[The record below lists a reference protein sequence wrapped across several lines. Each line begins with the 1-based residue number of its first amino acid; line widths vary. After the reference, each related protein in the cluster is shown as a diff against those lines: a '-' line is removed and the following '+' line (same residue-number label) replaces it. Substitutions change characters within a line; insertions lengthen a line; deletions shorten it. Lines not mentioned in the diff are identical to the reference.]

1 MKTSECKIC
10 QAFDNEPIL
19 DYYAGF
25 AIIQTKNMKGHAE
38 RVMVVSQK
46 HERAVHPVEQ
56 DTAKAFLF
64 RFILASDDYDWT
76 IMEPTHASIPEHWH
90 LVASTL
96 DEGED
101 QELIKDT
108 RRIEIRFK

>member
-1 MKTSECKIC
+1 MKDLECKIC

-25 AIIQTKNMKGHAE
+25 AIIQTKNMKGHST
-38 RVMVVSQK
+38 RVMVVSHH
-46 HERAVHPVEQ
+46 HERKVKEIER
-56 DTAKAFLF
+56 DTAISFLF
-64 RFILASDDYDWT
+64 RYLLQYYKNDWT
-76 IMEPTHASIPEHWH
+76 IMEPTHASIPDHWH

-96 DEGED
+96 DEGDD
-101 QELIKDT
+101 QYLIQDT